1 MRTGYI
7 VLLFCASAFAAVN
20 GTVVNGTTGKPQAGA
35 TVTLYK
41 FGQGAME
48 AVDHV
53 NSDAG
58 GKFSFN
64 RDVPSNGP
72 SILRTEFDGV
82 TYNHMMP
89 PGSPTA
95 NLTIDVYNSSK
106 EPGAAKVTKH
116 MIMFEPS
123 GGQMTVN
130 EILMYQNDGKTTWN
144 NPAEGTLRFY
154 LPAAAKGTVEVKATA
169 PNGMPVPAPVEK
181 TSKPDV
187 YAAKF
192 EIKPGETRFDIAYAV
207 PYTEGAPYEGK
218 VITKD
223 DNTYLIAPNG
233 VTLKGT
239 GLNDMGPEPRT
250 QAHIYGL
257 DGTSYKIQLT
267 GTETAPP
274 ASADAGAG
282 DQAENAGP
290 QIEQIMP
297 RVYGNA
303 KLILGLALGIL
314 ALGFALLYRTPS
326 PPGPAKEGHERG
338 RG

>member
-1 MRTGYI
+1 
-7 VLLFCASAFAAVN
+7 
-20 GTVVNGTTGKPQAGA
+20 
-35 TVTLYK
+35 
-41 FGQGAME
+41 
-48 AVDHV
+48 
-53 NSDAG
+53 
-58 GKFSFN
+58 
-64 RDVPSNGP
+64 
-72 SILRTEFDGV
+72 
-82 TYNHMMP
+82 MMP

-187 YAAKF
+187 YTAKF

>member
-7 VLLFCASAFAAVN
+7 VLLFCASALAAVN
-20 GTVVNGTTGKPQAGA
+20 GTVVNGTTGQPQAGA

-53 NSDAG
+53 SSDAA
-58 GKFSFN
+58 GKFRFDYEVS
-64 RDVPSNGP
+64 SSAP
-72 SILRTEFDGV
+72 SIIRTEFEGV

-89 PGSPTA
+89 PGSPAT

-106 EPGAAKVTKH
+106 TPGAARVTKH
-116 MIMFEPS
+116 MIMFEPA
-123 GGQMTVN
+123 GGQMAVN

-154 LPAAAKGTVEVKATA
+154 LPPAAKGSVEVKATA

-187 YAAKF
+187 YTAKF
-192 EIKPGETRFDIAYAV
+192 EVKPGETRFDIAYAV

-233 VTLKGT
+233 VTLQGT
-239 GLNDMGPEPRT
+239 GLNDLGPEPRS

-257 DGTSYKIQLT
+257 DGNSYKIRLT
-267 GTETAPP
+267 GTEAAPP
-274 ASADAGAG
+274 ASADSGAG
-282 DQAENAGP
+282 DQGDSAGP

-297 RVYGNA
+297 RVYANA

-314 ALGFALLYRTPS
+314 ALGFALLYRTPAPS
-326 PPGPAKEGHERG
+326 GPAKEDHGRG